1 MERHIHFSGVS
12 KVYVTEGVE
21 QRALDDISFTINE
34 GEFVI
39 ILGQS
44 GTGKSTLLNLLG
56 GMDQVTAGEIQV
68 GGIHLHGLGENSLAD
83 YRANQVGFIFQF
95 YNLIPTLT
103 AYENVSLIK
112 EIVKDSIPAGE
123 IMKAV
128 GLEAHMNK
136 FPPQLSGGE
145 QQRVSIARALSKNPA
160 LILGDE
166 PTGALDSMTGIQ
178 IVTLLKIMC
187 RERRKTVIIVT
198 HNAALAE
205 CADKVIR
212 LSNGR
217 IKEIIRNEA
226 PKEIDEISW

>member
-1 MERHIHFSGVS
+1 MNHHIEFEDVS
-12 KVYVTEGVE
+12 KVYVSDGYE
-21 QRALDDISFTINE
+21 QRALDGINFTIDE

-44 GTGKSTLLNLLG
+44 GAGKSTLLNLLG
-56 GMDQVTAGEIQV
+56 GMDQLTEGRIRV
-68 GGIHLHGLGENSLAD
+68 GGTDIHELSENGLAA

-112 EIVKDSIPAGE
+112 EIARDAIPANDILE
-123 IMKAV
+123 SV
-128 GLEAHMNK
+128 GLGAHKHK

-166 PTGALDSMTGIQ
+166 PTGALDSGTGVQ
-178 IVTLLKIMC
+178 ILTLLKTMC
-187 RERRKTVIIVT
+187 RERNKTVIIVT
-198 HNAALAE
+198 HNAALSE

-212 LSNGR
+212 LSNGS
-217 IKEIIRNEA
+217 IKQIICNEQ
-226 PKEIDEISW
+226 PKQIDEISW